1 MKAARFSPF
10 TLRECALTS
19 SNASASCPQQRASSQ
34 LLPVMVLGRD
44 SLRGGDCVCP
54 VPAVPSGGRGRDPL
68 LLPASPPHRDVLC
81 ETAAGVR
88 CCSSELR
95 VFSPALHK
103 LHRGALLSLHTQRCR
118 ARALPISL
126 GLLTHPRC
134 ALCVMSACATVV
146 LVCQQRSD

>member
-54 VPAVPSGGRGRDPL
+54 VPAVPSGGKGTRPL
-68 LLPASPPHRDVLC
+68 
-81 ETAAGVR
+81 AAACIPSTSG
-88 CCSSELR
+88 
-95 VFSPALHK
+95 
-103 LHRGALLSLHTQRCR
+103 
-118 ARALPISL
+118 RAL
-126 GLLTHPRC
+126 
-134 ALCVMSACATVV
+134 
-146 LVCQQRSD
+146 